1 MEDQMKFFHFLF
13 FVFLSSCLYAQENS
27 STIEFFDTDG
37 KEPVSKI
44 GWIGDK
50 NEGYFVIE
58 TSDDKNRVKIKNG
71 NIIVEDTIRAKTF
84 IGDGSALTN
93 LPVFQNLVSAS
104 IKEDTLFLE
113 LSNNSIIK
121 AGHVRGEIGPKGD
134 KGADGNHVVSS
145 SIKNDTLYLE
155 LSDSSTINAG
165 HVRGEIG
172 PKGDKGDTR
181 ETGPQGDKG
190 ADGNHVVSSSIKN
203 DTLYLELSDS
213 STINAGHVR
222 GEIGPKGDKG
232 DTGDTGPQGDKGADG
247 NHVVSSSIKNDTL
260 YLELSDSSTIN
271 AGHVRGD
278 TGPKGDKG
286 DTGPKGDKGDTG
298 PKGDPGESM
307 FVYKKIEGNPSGASS
322 VTIPFSEIGD
332 GFTIANTDIMSA
344 AIFYSGMGGAA
355 WISTSDFE
363 YFPEIRFS
371 STSAAIIISFHEGHV
386 PGAYRL

>member
-1 MEDQMKFFHFLF
+1 MKFFHFLF

-121 AGHVRGEIGPKGD
+121 AGHVRGEIGPK
-134 KGADGNHVVSS
+134 
-145 SIKNDTLYLE
+145 
-155 LSDSSTINAG
+155 
-165 HVRGEIG
+165 
-172 PKGDKGDTR
+172 
-181 ETGPQGDKG
+181 GDKG

-386 PGAYRL
+386 PGAYRLWIFREK